1 MFTIDEN
8 LLRHAALLQ
17 IIADDLRQS
26 SVKCDFQRYSEALE
40 VMAVDLMAYRGNEG
54 NISFNCYQG
63 SS

>member
-54 NISFNCYQG
+54 NISF
-63 SS
+63 